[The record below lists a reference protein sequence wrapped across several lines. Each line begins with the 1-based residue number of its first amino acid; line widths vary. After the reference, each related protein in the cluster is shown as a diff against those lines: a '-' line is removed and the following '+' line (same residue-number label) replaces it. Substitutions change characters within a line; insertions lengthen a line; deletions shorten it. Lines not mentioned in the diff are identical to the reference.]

1 MKKTQSRLA
10 GRGATGSEWRI
21 ATPICA
27 PSRSEMQS
35 GRYYPNVMND
45 EPTPAWTV
53 YEITVFCAPFY
64 TETRVF
70 AKTGSGQT

>member
-1 MKKTQSRLA
+1 VLGGWETPMKKTQSRLA

-53 YEITVFCAPFY
+53 
-64 TETRVF
+64 
-70 AKTGSGQT
+70 